1 MKKLFML
8 ALATLLLLALSCFAL
23 AEGREAPADKTFLSD
38 EINATA
44 IYRKYDQQFFDA
56 ESLQPGTVVRIDYT
70 TDVYGDPIDT
80 WANVYLPYGYDES
93 GDTRYNIIY
102 FMHGTNENQDSFI
115 GEARCKNAIDNMI
128 ELGISEPVIMVFP
141 TYYYDYPTRSTDHQT
156 FVQEVRKDLM
166 PAVESTYHTYA
177 ETADEAGFIA
187 SRQHRAFSGYSQ
199 GGAVTWTLLSGMIDY
214 SKYFLPFSG
223 TFGDCYDTL
232 KAAMEKYSDYA
243 DDFFLFMAC
252 GSKRDLAYADA
263 VTVTN
268 KILEDK
274 AFSFGLDPTSNNFY
288 SFTGQEI
295 HQTMQARFY
304 FYNAFDVLFLDE

>member
-1 MKKLFML
+1 MKRFFLTALCALLCLTL
-8 ALATLLLLALSCFAL
+8 ACAAL
-23 AEGREAPADKTFLSD
+23 AEGREAPDEKTFLSN

-44 IYRKYDQQFFDA
+44 IYRLCDQQFYDS
-56 ESLQPGTVVRIDYT
+56 ESLQPGTVVRLDYT

-80 WANVYLPYGYDES
+80 WANVYLPYGYDEN
-93 GDTRYNIIY
+93 TPYNIIY
-102 FMHGTNENQDSFI
+102 FMHGTTENQESFI
-115 GEARCKNAIDNMI
+115 GQERCKNAIDNMI
-128 ELGISEPVIMVFP
+128 EVGISEPVIMVFP
-141 TYYYDYPTRSTDHQT
+141 TYYYDYETRATDHQT
-156 FVQEVRKDLM
+156 FVTEVRKDLM

-232 KAAMEKYSDYA
+232 KTALDNYSEYA
-243 DDFFLFMAC
+243 DEFFLFMAC

-274 AFSFGLDPTSNNFY
+274 AFSFGIDPTSNNFY

-295 HQTMQARFY
+295 HQTMMARFY
-304 FYNAFDVLFLDE
+304 FYNAFEILFK